1 MPSFFR
7 VLRRTLTTMS
17 QQGDYSVAFVTID
30 KMEIAKKLAATGRE
44 KMQYKTRPGFEPGSP
59 EPLVRGLVKEKHAAC
74 VNIIPGLISV
84 YEWEGKIN
92 EDPELLLKIKT
103 ATSKVDDVIKYVR
116 ENHPYDV
123 AEVISF
129 KIDNGNPP
137 YLKWI
142 DEVVG
147 TKPKI

>member
-1 MPSFFR
+1 M
-7 VLRRTLTTMS
+7 
-17 QQGDYSVAFVTID
+17 
-30 KMEIAKKLAATGRE
+30 
-44 KMQYKTRPGFEPGSP
+44 
-59 EPLVRGLVKEKHAAC
+59 KEKHAAC

-123 AEVISF
+123 AEVISV

-147 TKPKI
+147 TKA

>member
-30 KMEIAKKLAATGRE
+30 KMEIAKKLAA
-44 KMQYKTRPGFEPGSP
+44 
-59 EPLVRGLVKEKHAAC
+59 GLVKEKHAAC

-129 KIDNGNPP
+129 KVFFIT
-137 YLKWI
+137 LLTELSI
-142 DEVVG
+142 VS
-147 TKPKI
+147 KIEICDIKEICIPNYKHVYQLI

>member
-1 MPSFFR
+1 MPPLLGL
-7 VLRRTLTTMS
+7 LRRTFSTMS
-17 QQGDYSVAFVTID
+17 QQGSYSVAFVTIN
-30 KMEIAKKLAATGRE
+30 KMEEAKKLAA
-44 KMQYKTRPGFEPGSP
+44 
-59 EPLVRGLVKEKHAAC
+59 GLVKEKHAAC

-103 ATSKVDDVIKYVR
+103 STSKVDDVIKYVR

-123 AEVISF
+123 AEVISV

-142 DEVVG
+142 DDVVG
-147 TKPKI
+147 SKS